1 MWSQWHLSGAYS
13 CNSERTK
20 NTLQGKGLSRNCGI
34 TFSLEEFG
42 IVGVLNS
49 AGLVG
54 WSRVWTC
61 GNFSVAIFSHTVSVM
76 NVRLCTVV
84 LLAPICSFEF
94 TGIDPISRSQ
104 VLTSYVLTQLG
115 GKSAWLCITLT
126 RSWLYHCFI
135 IWWVYYYFTIS
146 LALKEESLTF
156 SWFDKAETLPF
167 SNTTFQDSNLAL
179 GPVTLGVV

>member
-1 MWSQWHLSGAYS
+1 MWSEWHLSKAYS
-13 CNSERTK
+13 CNYERTK
-20 NTLQGKGLSRNCGI
+20 NTLQGKGLSRNCWI

-61 GNFSVAIFSHTVSVM
+61 GNLSVAVFSHKISVM
-76 NVRLCTVV
+76 NVRLCLMV
-84 LLAPICSFEF
+84 LLVQFCPLKF
-94 TGIDPISRSQ
+94 TGTDPISRSQ
-104 VLTSYVLTQLG
+104 VSTFYVLTQLG
-115 GKSAWLCITLT
+115 GKSAWLCIKLT

-135 IWWVYYYFTIS
+135 IWYYYFTIL
-146 LALKEESLTF
+146 LALKGESLTI
-156 SWFDKAETLPF
+156 SWFDEAETLPF
-167 SNTTFQDSNLAL
+167 SNTTFQDYNLAL